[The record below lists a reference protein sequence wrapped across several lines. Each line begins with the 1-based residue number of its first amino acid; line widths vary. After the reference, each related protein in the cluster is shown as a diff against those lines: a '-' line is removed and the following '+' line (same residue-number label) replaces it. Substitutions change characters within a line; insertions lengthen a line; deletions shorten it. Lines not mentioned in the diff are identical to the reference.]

1 MEFWADERDIFVPV
15 YETVPPR
22 EDEKVSKLAVGRE
35 SRDSGFDV
43 TSVDVAWKYRQ
54 SPLTRWIVRDDNR
67 LNCDVR
73 ISEL

>member
-54 SPLTRWIVRDDNR
+54 SPLTRWIVEMTID
-67 LNCDVR
+67 
-73 ISEL
+73 